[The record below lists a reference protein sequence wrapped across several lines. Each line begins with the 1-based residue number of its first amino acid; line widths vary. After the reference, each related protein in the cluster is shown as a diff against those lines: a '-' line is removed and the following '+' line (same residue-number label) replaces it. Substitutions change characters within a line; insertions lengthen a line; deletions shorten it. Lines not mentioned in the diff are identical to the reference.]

1 MNIGT
6 AADAEALVSSK
17 VLSGS
22 RHDFVILTSK
32 TEERD
37 FGWVVFYTPR
47 KFVETGNP
55 SHLVP
60 GVGPVVVTR
69 TGEVVPLATSMPPAA
84 AISVFETAWRQATGA
99 GTR

>member
-6 AADAEALVSSK
+6 AADAETLVASK
-17 VLSGS
+17 ILAGS
-22 RHDFVILTSK
+22 KHDFVILTTR

-37 FGWVVFYTPR
+37 FGWVVFYTTR

-60 GVGPVVVTR
+60 GVGPVAVTR
-69 TGEVVPLATSMPPAA
+69 AGEVVPLATSMPPAA
-84 AISVFETAWRQATGA
+84 AIAVFETAWRQATG
-99 GTR
+99 TR